1 MTSRYHKLFDLQKAI
16 HAASLARPL
25 EFWRAAAA
33 EIAWKTPYDQVY
45 SRSRDEWF
53 AGGELNMAYN
63 ALDRHVE
70 KGNGHHL
77 ALIYDSAATN
87 TICKFSYAELL
98 ASVKLLAGYLRNN
111 GISSSSKVLIYIPA
125 IPQAVIA
132 MLACARIGAVHTVV
146 FGGFAARELA
156 VRLQDSKS
164 DVIITASYGLEN
176 TRKID
181 YLKLV
186 DRAIE
191 LSAYKPRFTLVF
203 DRDLERFGTESSLVY
218 RNFRQWQQEE
228 KKYKQ
233 EYGLMK
239 DNLVDHPGTH
249 CTMVQNYHP
258 LYILHTSGSTGT
270 PKGIIRQTGPYAV
283 GLSWSTKNVYDIDQ
297 REVIWSASDVG
308 WVVGHSFIVYGPLL
322 RGATTVLFEGKPVG
336 QPDSSVFFRVMAQHN
351 VKTFFCA
358 PTALRA
364 IKREDPNGLMVL
376 KHGTSKALESVFLA
390 GERCDP
396 DSIKWCQKIMN
407 NFANGRHIEILDHW
421 WSTEVI
427 TDRKY

>member
-1 MTSRYHKLFDLQKAI
+1 MRYHKLFELQKAI
-16 HAASLARPL
+16 HASSLSRPL
-25 EFWRAAAA
+25 EFWGAAAS
-33 EIAWKTPYDQVY
+33 EIAWKKPFDQIY
-45 SRSRDEWF
+45 SRSKDEWF
-53 AGGELNMAYN
+53 AGAELNMAYN

-70 KGNGHHL
+70 NGL
-77 ALIYDSAATN
+77 GKNIALIHDSAAMN
-87 TICKFSYAELL
+87 TVSKFSYDELL
-98 ASVKLLAGYLRNN
+98 QSVKLLAGYLREN
-111 GISSSSKVLIYIPA
+111 GVSSVSKVLIYMPA

-132 MLACARIGAVHTVV
+132 MLACARIGAMHTVV
-146 FGGFAARELA
+146 FGGFAAPELA
-156 VRLQDSKS
+156 VRIQDSES
-164 DVIITASYGLEN
+164 DVILTASYGLEN
-176 TRKID
+176 TKKID

-186 DRAIE
+186 DRAIQV
-191 LSAYKPRFTLVF
+191 SAFKPRFTLVF
-203 DRDLERFGTESSLVY
+203 DRDLERFGRESSLNY
-218 RNFRQWQQEE
+218 RNFRQWQEEE
-228 KKYKQ
+228 KKYKK
-233 EYGLMK
+233 EYGL
-239 DNLVDHPGTH
+239 LTHHLADHPGTH
-249 CTMVQNYHP
+249 CTMVKNDHP
-258 LYILHTSGSTGT
+258 LYLLHTSGSTGM

-297 REVIWSASDVG
+297 GEVIWSASDVG

-364 IKREDPNGLMVL
+364 IKREDPNGLLVSQ
-376 KHGTSKALESVFLA
+376 HGSSNVLESVFLA

-407 NFANGRHIEILDHW
+407 KFADGRHVEILDHW

-427 TDRKY
+427 TAHVYA